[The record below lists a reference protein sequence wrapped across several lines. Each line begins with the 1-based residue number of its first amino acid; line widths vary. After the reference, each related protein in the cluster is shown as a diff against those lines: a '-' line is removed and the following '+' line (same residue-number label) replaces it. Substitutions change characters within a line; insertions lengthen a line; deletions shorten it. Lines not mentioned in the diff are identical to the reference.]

1 VTSQPDSRPALQA
14 ATITRFPAEKRSDT
28 ALVADAAQGD
38 RAAIATIW
46 DRYSSLV
53 RGVLYGALP
62 GDPMVED
69 LVQEVFVAFIRG
81 ASRIQDGAAL
91 RGYLAGMAV
100 RQAAQEIRRRKVR
113 RIVGLSPT
121 GELPERST
129 LPVDLVNRE
138 RLAALHRVL
147 SKLSERRKMA
157 FILRQVQGLEILE
170 VAAALNTSES
180 TLRRELNAAN
190 ESIRRA
196 GASEPA
202 LAELLSLSH
211 FGTDHQGSWS

>member
-1 VTSQPDSRPALQA
+1 VTGHSDSRPILKEA
-14 ATITRFPAEKRSDT
+14 AIARFPAEKRSDT
-28 ALVADAAQGD
+28 ALVAGAAQGD
-38 RAAIATIW
+38 REAIAVIW

-81 ASRIQDGAAL
+81 AGRIQDGAAL

-113 RIVGLSPT
+113 RIVGLSST

-129 LPVDLVNRE
+129 LPVDLENRE

-147 SKLSERRKMA
+147 GKLSERRKMA

-170 VAAALNTSES
+170 VAAALKTSES
-180 TLRRELNAAN
+180 TLRRELAAALD
-190 ESIRRA
+190 SIKRA
-196 GASEPA
+196 ASNEPA
-202 LAELLSLSH
+202 LSELLMH
-211 FGTDHQGSWS
+211 YQGARS